1 MPSGR
6 THDSITLWCLP
17 PLALVGWQFTRDG
30 TLVLI
35 LCGCFLFSGLMFGPD
50 LDIYSQ
56 QYKRWLCLRWVWL
69 PYRRSMSHRSVLSHG
84 MVIGTVL
91 RVAYVVTIV
100 LFLAICG
107 YFLWAVSQQFAGWI
121 PAWHLVFNP
130 WLDGWLQRIAASLRD
145 HLGLWIA
152 GFIGLELGSISHSLS
167 DQIGSAI
174 KRHQRQKQGGQKL
187 GSQKLGGKP
196 RSRKSR

>member
-17 PLALVGWQFTRDG
+17 PLAFFGWSLSRDG

-56 QYKRWLCLRWVWL
+56 QYKRWLWLRWVWL

-84 MVIGTVL
+84 MIIGTLL
-91 RVAYVVTIV
+91 RVAYVVTLI
-100 LFLAICG
+100 LFIAVCS
-107 YFLWAVSQQFAGWI
+107 YFLWAVSQQLAGWI
-121 PAWHLVFNP
+121 PAWHVVFNP
-130 WLDGWLQRIAASLRD
+130 WFHGILQGIADSLRQHFD
-145 HLGLWIA
+145 LWIA

-167 DQIGSAI
+167 DHVGSSI
-174 KRHQRQKQGGQKL
+174 KRYRKQK
-187 GSQKLGGKP
+187 SGKP
-196 RSRKSR
+196 RSGKVR

>member
-17 PLALVGWQFTRDG
+17 PIAFVGWQLTRDG

-56 QYKRWLCLRWVWL
+56 QYKRWLWLRWVWL

-84 MVIGTVL
+84 MIIGTVL
-91 RVAYVVTIV
+91 RVAYVVTLV
-100 LFLAICG
+100 LSVMATA
-107 YFLWAVSQQFAGWI
+107 YFLWTVGQQLVGLT
-121 PAWHLVFNP
+121 PAWYLLFVP
-130 WLDGWLQRIAASLRD
+130 WLDGLLLGIADSLRSYF
-145 HLGLWIA
+145 GLWIA
-152 GFIGLELGSISHSLS
+152 GFIGLELGSVSHSLS
-167 DQIGSAI
+167 DHIGSSI
-174 KRHQRQKQGGQKL
+174 KRYKRKRQK
-187 GSQKLGGKP
+187 
-196 RSRKSR
+196 SR